1 MSMASS
7 VWIEMNEDNFRK
19 LKMGSFEKA
28 EVKHLKFEILF
39 PSEIITKLNMQ
50 PHFLTWTNENILMSP
65 ILPRVSEKRKI
76 NETK

>member
-7 VWIEMNEDNFRK
+7 VWIETNEDNFRK

-50 PHFLTWTNENILMSP
+50 PHFLTWTNENTLMSP
-65 ILPRVSEKRKI
+65 ILPRVSKKRKI